1 MHPRRSHY
9 PAAVLPGCCGVSFAV
24 YVSQDTSEDD
34 ISRVKDLAALES
46 RLKAVGVE
54 QSEQASSRELQSA
67 IHKVSR

>member
-1 MHPRRSHY
+1 
-9 PAAVLPGCCGVSFAV
+9 VSFAV